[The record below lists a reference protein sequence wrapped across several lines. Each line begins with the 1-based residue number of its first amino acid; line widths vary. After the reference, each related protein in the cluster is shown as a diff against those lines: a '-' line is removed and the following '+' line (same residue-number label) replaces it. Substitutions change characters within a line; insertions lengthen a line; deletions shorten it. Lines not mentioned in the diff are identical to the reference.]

1 MQYFLAL
8 KLGQK
13 RVAESREYLN
23 TLTGGKAMPALALAA
38 TKSNVWQAVGEENL
52 YAFVDESAG
61 FILTDNSGYIL
72 ALVDKSGSSKTIVQ
86 GVTQLQK
93 ENLEKNEWNSLLDNE
108 KLKRINSIEDNIYP
122 FEGTLLSFE
131 NYKNLLGNIKGEID
145 WWVISSNPSIFIDES
160 IPF

>member
-1 MQYFLAL
+1 MIMQYFQAL

-23 TLTGGKAMPALALAA
+23 TLTNGKAMPALALID
-38 TKSNVWQAVGEENL
+38 TKSNVWQPVGEENL

-86 GVTQLQK
+86 GVTKIQK
-93 ENLEKNEWNSLLDNE
+93 ENLEKAFE
-108 KLKRINSIEDNIYP
+108 KDNIQK
-122 FEGTLLSFE
+122 FEG
-131 NYKNLLGNIKGEID
+131 K
-145 WWVISSNPSIFIDES
+145 VILPV
-160 IPF
+160 

>member
-13 RVAESREYLN
+13 RVASAREYLN
-23 TLTGGKAMPALALAA
+23 TLTNGKAMPALALTD

-93 ENLEKNEWNSLLDNE
+93 ENLEKIFEKDNVQ
-108 KLKRINSIEDNIYP
+108 K
-122 FEGTLLSFE
+122 FEG
-131 NYKNLLGNIKGEID
+131 K
-145 WWVISSNPSIFIDES
+145 VILPV
-160 IPF
+160 

>member
-13 RVAESREYLN
+13 RVASAREYLN
-23 TLTGGKAMPALALAA
+23 TLTNGKAMPALALTD

-93 ENLEKNEWNSLLDNE
+93 ENLEKIFE
-108 KLKRINSIEDNIYP
+108 KDNIP
-122 FEGTLLSFE
+122 KFEG
-131 NYKNLLGNIKGEID
+131 K
-145 WWVISSNPSIFIDES
+145 VILPV
-160 IPF
+160 